1 MKRKIYILILV
12 LFAGVLLS
20 SCLKRDMPTAQVEEQ
35 ELKPLNIIKYEP
47 AMVKTKTIGGVD
59 YILSSAPVGK
69 FGGELVTSTIGEGPK
84 TFNPFNVN
92 DATSS
97 TFTGLMFEG
106 LLTTNP
112 YTGEIEPRLAK
123 SFEVLPDKMTYTIK
137 LRRGLRW
144 SDGKEI
150 TADDVIY
157 TYDTIIFGGFGNTSI
172 RDMLMIEGKLPSV
185 SKIDKYTLKF
195 QTPKPH
201 APFLRSLSASI
212 APKHIFKPITD
223 KGHNAFNSFY
233 STTTKP
239 QDFVVSGPFMLERY
253 TPAQRVELKR
263 NPNYFI
269 INSED
274 EKLPYLDKY
283 TVQIVGDLNNETLK
297 FQAGEIDVLNLQGS
311 LVPRYRMLEEN
322 SDYKLFNLGP
332 TTTTTFLTFNINNRK
347 NSKGKYYVDEIK
359 QSWFQD
365 LNFRRAIDYAIDRE
379 SLVLNVLSGVGEP
392 LFLPESPTSIFLNK
406 KLSHGYKRDLTKSRE
421 LLEASGFTWD
431 KNGILHDKKGNIVE
445 FEMLTNAGNTQR
457 EATGVSIKEDLAELG
472 IKVNFKPI
480 DFNSLVNKI
489 TNSLEWEAV
498 LMGLTGSSLEPH
510 GGNNVFCSFG
520 TLHMFNQRTEFDKK
534 NPKILPFEREL
545 DEVFAA
551 GALELDFKKRKAIYD
566 KYQEIVYQEKPFIY
580 LYSPVNI
587 VAVKKKIGNIKPTEL
602 GGTLYN
608 IEELYIK

>member
-1 MKRKIYILILV
+1 MKRKIYISILV
-12 LFAGVLLS
+12 LFFGALLC
-20 SCLKRDMPTAQVEEQ
+20 SCLKRDMTGVNIQ
-35 ELKPLNIIKYEP
+35 ETNLKPLNIIKYEP
-47 AMVKTKTIGGVD
+47 IETKTKTVNGVD
-59 YILSSAPVGK
+59 YILSQAPIGK
-69 FGGELVTSTIGEGPK
+69 FGGELTTSTIGEGPK

-97 TFTGLMFEG
+97 TFTGLMYEG
-106 LLTTNP
+106 LLSTNP

-123 SFEVLPDKMTYTIK
+123 SFEVLPDNKTYIIN
-137 LRRGLRW
+137 LRRGLKW

-150 TADDVIY
+150 TADDVFY
-157 TYDTIIFGGFGNTSI
+157 TYNTIIFGGFGNTSI
-172 RDMLMIEGKLPSV
+172 RDMLTIEGKLPTV
-185 SKIDKYTLKF
+185 SKIDKYTVKF

-201 APFLRSLSASI
+201 APFLRTLSCAI

-223 KGHNAFNSFY
+223 KGYNAFNSFY

-239 QDFVVSGPFMLERY
+239 EDFIVSGPFMLERY

-263 NPNYFI
+263 NPNFFI
-269 INSED
+269 INSEG
-274 EKLPYLDKY
+274 KSLPYIDKY

-297 FQAGEIDVLNLQGS
+297 FQAGEIDVLDLQGS
-311 LVPRYRMLEEN
+311 LVSRYRMLEEN

-332 TTTTTFLTFNINNRK
+332 KTSTTYISFNLNNRK
-347 NSKGKYYVDEIK
+347 NSKGKYYVNEIK
-359 QSWFQD
+359 QTWFQD
-365 LNFRRAIDYAIDRE
+365 LNFRRAVDYAIDRE

-392 LFLPESPTSIFLNK
+392 LFLPETPTSIFLNQ
-406 KLSHGYKRDLTKSRE
+406 KLAKGHKRDLAKSRE

-431 KNGILHDKKGNIVE
+431 KDGILHDRKGNIVE

-489 TNSLEWEAV
+489 TNSLEWDCV
-498 LMGLTGSSLEPH
+498 LMGLTGSPLEPH

-520 TLHMFNQRTEFDKK
+520 ALHLFNQRTEADKK

-545 DEVFAA
+545 DKIFEA
-551 GALELDFKKRKAIYD
+551 GALELDFEKRKAVYD

-580 LYSPVNI
+580 LYSPVSI
-587 VAVKKKIGNIKPTEL
+587 IAVKKKIGNIKPTEL

>member
-12 LFAGVLLS
+12 LFVVVLLS
-20 SCLKRDMPTAQVEEQ
+20 SCLKRDMPVQEIDKP
-35 ELKPLNIIKYEP
+35 ELKPLNIIKYQPITVE
-47 AMVKTKTIGGVD
+47 TKTINGVD

-84 TFNPFNVN
+84 TFNPFNAN

-97 TFTGLMFEG
+97 TFTSLMFEG
-106 LLTTNP
+106 LFSTNP
-112 YTGEIEPRLAK
+112 FTGEIEPRLAK
-123 SFEVLPDKMTYTIK
+123 SFEVLPDKTTYIVN
-137 LRRGLRW
+137 LRRGLKW
-144 SDGKEI
+144 SDGREI
-150 TADDVIY
+150 TADDVTY
-157 TYDTIIFGGFGNTSI
+157 TYDTIIFGGFGNTSV
-172 RDMLMIEGKLPSV
+172 RDMLMIEGKLPTV
-185 SKIDKYTLKF
+185 SKIDKYTVKF
-195 QTPKPH
+195 KTPKPH
-201 APFLRSLSASI
+201 APFLRSISGAI

-223 KGHNAFNSFY
+223 KGHSAFNSFY

-239 QDFVVSGPFMLERY
+239 ESFVVSGPFMLERY
-253 TPAQRVELKR
+253 TPAQRVELKK

-269 INSED
+269 VNSEGK
-274 EKLPYLDKY
+274 KLPYLDKY

-297 FQAGEIDVLNLQGS
+297 FQAGEIDVLYLQGS
-311 LVPRYRMLEEN
+311 LVSRYRMLEEN
-322 SDYKLFNLGP
+322 SDYTLFNLGP
-332 TTTTTFLTFNINNRK
+332 TTSTTYISFNLNNRK
-347 NSKGKYYVDEIK
+347 NPKGKYYVDEIK
-359 QSWFQD
+359 QAWFQD
-365 LNFRRAIDYAIDRE
+365 LNFRQAIDYAIDRE

-406 KLSHGYKRDLTKSRE
+406 KLARGHKRDLSKSRE

-431 KNGILHDKKGNIVE
+431 KNGILHDKKGNVVE

-498 LMGLTGSSLEPH
+498 LMGLTGSPLEPH
-510 GGNNVFCSFG
+510 GGNNVFCTFG
-520 TLHMFNQRTEFDKK
+520 ALHLFNQRTESDKK

-545 DEVFAA
+545 DEIFAS
-551 GALELDFKKRKAIYD
+551 GALELDFDKRKTIYD

-587 VAVKKKIGNIKPTEL
+587 VAIRKKIGNIKPTEL
-602 GGTLYN
+602 GGAIYN

>member
-20 SCLKRDMPTAQVEEQ
+20 SCLKRDMPNVELEEPQ
-35 ELKPLNIIKYEP
+35 LKPLNIIKYEP
-47 AMVKTKTIGGVD
+47 VMVKIKTIGGVD

-84 TFNPFNVN
+84 TFNPFGAN

-97 TFTGLMFEG
+97 TFANLMLEG
-106 LLTTNP
+106 LFSTNP

-123 SFEVLPDKMTYTIK
+123 SFEVLPDKMTYIIK

-144 SDGKEI
+144 SDGREI
-150 TADDVIY
+150 TADDVTY
-157 TYDTIIFGGFGNTSI
+157 TYDTIIFGGFGNTST
-172 RDMLMIEGKLPSV
+172 RDMLMIEGKLPTV
-185 SKIDKYTLKF
+185 SKIDKYTVKF
-195 QTPKPH
+195 KTPKPH
-201 APFLRSLSASI
+201 APFLRSISGSI

-223 KGHNAFNSFY
+223 KGYEAFNSFY
-233 STTTKP
+233 STTPKP
-239 QDFVVSGPFMLERY
+239 EDFVVSGPFMLERY

-274 EKLPYLDKY
+274 KKLPYIDKY

-311 LVPRYRMLEEN
+311 LVSRYRTLEEN
-322 SDYKLFNLGP
+322 SDYTLFNLGP
-332 TTTTTFLTFNINNRK
+332 TTSTTYISFNLNNRK
-347 NSKGKYYVDEIK
+347 SPKGKYYVDEIK

-365 LNFRRAIDYAIDRE
+365 VNFRRAIDYAIDRE

-406 KLSHGYKRDLTKSRE
+406 KLAKGHKRNLAKSRE

-480 DFNSLVNKI
+480 DFNTLVNKI
-489 TNSLEWEAV
+489 TNSLEWEAI

-520 TLHMFNQRTEFDKK
+520 ALHLFNQRTEFDKK

-545 DEVFAA
+545 DEIFAS
-551 GALELDFKKRKAIYD
+551 GALELDFNKRKSIYD
-566 KYQEIVYQEKPFIY
+566 KYQEIIYQEKPFIY
-580 LYSPVNI
+580 LYSPINI
-587 VAVKKKIGNIKPTEL
+587 VAVRRKIGNIKPTEL

>member
-1 MKRKIYILILV
+1 MKKKIYILILILLVGV
-12 LFAGVLLS
+12 LFS
-20 SCLKRDMPTAQVEEQ
+20 SCLKRDMPVTETEEVN
-35 ELKPLNIIKYEP
+35 LKPLNIIKYDP
-47 AMVKTKTIGGVD
+47 IRVKTKTINGVD
-59 YILSSAPVGK
+59 HILSSAPVGK
-69 FGGELVTSTIGEGPK
+69 FGGELVTSIIGEGPK

-97 TFTGLMFEG
+97 TFAGLMYEG
-106 LLTTNP
+106 LLATNP
-112 YTGEIEPRLAK
+112 YTGEVEPRLAK
-123 SFEVLPDKMTYTIK
+123 SFEVLPDKMTYIVK
-137 LRRGLRW
+137 LRQGLKW

-150 TADDVIY
+150 TADDVFY
-157 TYDTIIFGGFGNTSI
+157 TYDTIIFGGYGDTSL
-172 RDMLMIEGKLPSV
+172 RDMLMIEGKLPVV
-185 SKIDKYTLKF
+185 SKLDKYTVKF
-195 QTPKPH
+195 KTPKPH
-201 APFLRSLSASI
+201 APFLRSLSGAI
-212 APKHIFKPITD
+212 APKHVFKPVTD
-223 KGHNAFNSFY
+223 KGKDAFNSFY

-263 NPNYFI
+263 NPDYLV
-269 INSED
+269 INSEG
-274 EKLPYLDKY
+274 KNLPYLDKY

-297 FQAGEIDVLNLQGS
+297 FQAGEIDILNLQGS

-322 SDYKLFNLGP
+322 SDYKLYNLGP

-347 NSKGKYYVDEIK
+347 NPKGKYYVDETK
-359 QSWFQD
+359 QAWFQD
-365 LNFRRAIDYAIDRE
+365 LNFRQAIDFAIDRE

-406 KLSHGYKRDLTKSRE
+406 KLAQGYKRDLSKSRE
-421 LLEASGFTWD
+421 LLEASGYTWD
-431 KNGILHDKKGNIVE
+431 KDGILHDKKGNVVE

-472 IKVNFKPI
+472 IKVNFKPV
-480 DFNSLVNKI
+480 DFNSLVNKL
-489 TNSLEWEAV
+489 TNSLEWDSV
-498 LMGLTGSSLEPH
+498 IMGLTGSPLEPH

-545 DEVFAA
+545 DKIYAS
-551 GALELDFKKRKAIYD
+551 GALELDFNKRKAIYD
-566 KYQEIVYQEKPFIY
+566 KYQEIVYREKPFIY

-587 VAVKKKIGNIKPTEL
+587 VAVRKKIGNIKPTEL